1 MNYTTISIN
10 GETVNLRFGMASFRY
25 LSTKDIKE
33 FDEIGVSHIL
43 YSGYYNWCLV
53 NEIVPALKFA
63 DFVDYVEMSMRSDVS
78 EINAAMK
85 VWSDNQLLKDAVD
98 DGKKKKIS
106 RKSKGSHSAS

>member
-1 MNYTTISIN
+1 MNYTTIKIN
-10 GETVNLRFGMASFRY
+10 DEVVNLRFGMASFRY

-53 NEIVPALKFA
+53 NEVIPSFKFA
-63 DFVDYVEMSMRSDVS
+63 DFVDYVESSMNTDVS
-78 EINAAMK
+78 EINDAMK

-98 DGKKKKIS
+98 DGKKKKTLK
-106 RKSKGSHSAS
+106 KSKGSHSVN

>member
-1 MNYTTISIN
+1 MNYTTININ

-25 LSTKDIKE
+25 LSTKDIKD

-53 NEIVPALKFA
+53 NEVIPALKFA
-63 DFVDYVEMSMRSDVS
+63 DFVDYVETAMNKDVS

-98 DGKKKKIS
+98 EGKKKKIS
-106 RKSKGSHSAS
+106 KRSKGSPSVS